1 MTTRAFN
8 QEVRE
13 QVFTKVVETVAGK
26 LYDPAL
32 NGVDWNRI
40 ADERRNTIVMS
51 DTPADFEARMNELI
65 RELHV
70 SHAGFFSEERPRAAA
85 KIAIGATFH
94 ADGGQWIFQDV
105 HAGGPA
111 HAAGMQPGDTLLA
124 VAGKA
129 SLPPEMP
136 SFALGESVEVDIE
149 RRNHARECVHIHIPV
164 SKKKEHPIV
173 KLDPP
178 SWKRMQDGT
187 GYLKIAMFPGIVGI
201 DLAHDIDRA
210 IHELSCD
217 RLIVDLRGN
226 AGGGMGSLRVMSYL
240 TPGGLPV
247 GYSVTRK
254 DLDRPD
260 FDKARL
266 PRFNRIP
273 DWKIGLIPLL
283 FRFAIRGRSVAV
295 FTERKGPQ
303 RFHGNVVLLVNE
315 HTASSSEM
323 VTAFAA
329 ENGLATV
336 VGARTAGRL
345 LGSDSFGVGHGYRL
359 AIPVV
364 EYRTWRET
372 RLEGKGVEP
381 HVPVPFDPDALRNGV
396 DEQLNAA
403 VAALSGKAN
412 YRMATG

>member
-1 MTTRAFN
+1 MTSSAFN

-13 QVFTKVVETVAGK
+13 KVFTKVVETVAGK

-32 NGVDWNRI
+32 NGIDWNRI
-40 ADERRNTIVMS
+40 AEERRNTIITS

-65 RELHV
+65 RELRV
-70 SHAGFFSEERPRAAA
+70 SHAGFFSEHRPRAAA

-94 ADGGQWIFQDV
+94 AHGDRWVFQDV

-111 HAAGMQPGDTLLA
+111 HAAGIQPGDTLLA
-124 VAGKA
+124 VAGKE
-129 SLPPEMP
+129 SIPPEMP
-136 SFALGESVEVDIE
+136 SFALGESVAVDVE
-149 RRNHARECVHIHIPV
+149 RRDRTRERVHIHIPV
-164 SKKKEHPIV
+164 SKNKKHPIV
-173 KLDPP
+173 NLDPP
-178 SWKRMQDGT
+178 SWNRMQDGM
-187 GYLKIAMFPGIVGI
+187 GYLKIAVFPGIVGI

-210 IHELSCD
+210 IQEMNCD

-254 DLDRPD
+254 DLDRPN

-266 PRFNRIP
+266 PRFDRIP

-329 ENGLATV
+329 ENGVATV
-336 VGARTAGRL
+336 VGTRTAGRL

-364 EYRTWRET
+364 EYRTWRAT

-381 HVPVPFDPDALRNGV
+381 HVSVPFDVEGLRHGV
-396 DEQLNAA
+396 DVQLKAA
-403 VAALSGKAN
+403 VAALSDGKT
-412 YRMATG
+412 YRTATG